1 MKELIKG
8 KLYEHQIKAVN
19 FALDLFSAKKG
30 GDDVHFH
37 SKGVALPMEMG

>member
-8 KLYEHQIKAVN
+8 KLYKHQIKAVN
-19 FALDLFSAKKG
+19 FALNLFETRKG

-37 SKGVALPMEMG
+37 SKGVALLMEMG